1 MNEFGK
7 TISVFLIILVFSCFF
22 PLASA
27 KTSEGYFHSS
37 DFYVVTFDGEGDA
50 IVSAKLNIDNF
61 TEETID
67 SFDLEI
73 PGRARIYKAVFEYNG
88 RSDLIDYDTDLTSNS
103 TILHLYLP
111 EEIEPNRGA
120 SIVLMY
126 KISENAEKDIFGTFN
141 FDFKTIVDKDA
152 ALIQRIRVAVNFQE
166 GLHLKGGEGKI
177 EYKPEFFG
185 EVALGKMA
193 SAELTSPYYRDY
205 SNAIEYEKG
214 SIVKEAYNLDP
225 FESFHVKG
233 QYSENW
239 FILFFTDILLWI
251 IILGLLGIIV
261 KKFVWKQITEVKE
274 VIETEPFKPKRKQ
287 KSIETKETQLQ
298 ENNLGLILSTGFLS
312 SLAVIAYWWFIVLII
327 PFLSSV
333 VGWNL
338 SAVIG
343 LLFFLLGIAVTG
355 ILIIVPGIYFGKK
368 KGFSTGLWIVV
379 STILWLF
386 VLGII
391 SLVIIALLTQPS
403 YTYTNYA
410 IKAID

>member
-1 MNEFGK
+1 MNELGK
-7 TISVFLIILVFSCFF
+7 TISVFLVILVLSCFF

-37 DFYVVTFDGEGDA
+37 EFYVVTFDGEGDA

-67 SFDLEI
+67 SFSLEI
-73 PGRARIYKAVFEYNG
+73 PGRARIYKAVLEYNG

-111 EEIEPNRGA
+111 EEIDSGRGA

-141 FDFKTIVDKDA
+141 FDFKTVVDKDA

-177 EYKPEFFG
+177 DYKPEFFG
-185 EVALGKMA
+185 EAALGKMA

-205 SNAIEYEKG
+205 SNAIEFERG

-239 FILFFTDILLWI
+239 FILFFPDILLWI
-251 IILGLLGIIV
+251 IILGILGIIV
-261 KKFVWKQITEVKE
+261 KKFVWSQITEGKE
-274 VIETEPFKPKRKQ
+274 VFEEEPYKPKRKQ
-287 KSIETKETQLQ
+287 KSIETKEIPAIQLQ
-298 ENNLGLILSTGFLS
+298 ENNLGLILSTSFLS
-312 SLAVIAYWWFIVLII
+312 SLAVIAYWWFIVLLT
-327 PFLSSV
+327 PFLSSAI
-333 VGWNL
+333 GWSL
-338 SAVIG
+338 SALIG
-343 LLFFLLGIAVTG
+343 FLFFLLGIAVTG
-355 ILIIVPGIYFGKK
+355 ILVIVPGIYFGKR
-368 KGFSTGLWIVV
+368 KGFSVGLWIVI

-391 SLVIIALLTQPS
+391 SLVIISLLTQPHIV
-403 YTYTNYA
+403 YA
-410 IKAID
+410 TSVLD